1 MTPFAR
7 PKSRL
12 SPLLS
17 GLRPARGYVFMDG
30 SAIDA
35 EMEDV
40 LSGSQADQLVAI
52 YPINDG

>member
-1 MTPFAR
+1 
-7 PKSRL
+7 
-12 SPLLS
+12 
-17 GLRPARGYVFMDG
+17 MDG